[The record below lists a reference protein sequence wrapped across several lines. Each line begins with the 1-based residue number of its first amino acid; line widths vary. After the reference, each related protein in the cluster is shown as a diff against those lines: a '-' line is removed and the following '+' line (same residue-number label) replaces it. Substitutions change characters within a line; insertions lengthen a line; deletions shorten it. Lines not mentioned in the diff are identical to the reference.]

1 MTRSDTVVG
10 CPVPPGYT
18 STALGRPPTPLVK
31 KRRLGRT
38 GLMVSEIGF
47 GGHSWSYAKVP
58 DGGKMRVASEKEA
71 LEMVRTGLEMGVN
84 YFDSVT
90 PHPEHTV
97 PGKAVKKLNP
107 RKG

>member
-1 MTRSDTVVG
+1 
-10 CPVPPGYT
+10 
-18 STALGRPPTPLVK
+18 
-31 KRRLGRT
+31 
-38 GLMVSEIGF
+38 MVSEIGF
-47 GGHSWSYAKVP
+47 GGRSWSYAKVP

-97 PGKAVKKLNP
+97 PGKAVKKLNV